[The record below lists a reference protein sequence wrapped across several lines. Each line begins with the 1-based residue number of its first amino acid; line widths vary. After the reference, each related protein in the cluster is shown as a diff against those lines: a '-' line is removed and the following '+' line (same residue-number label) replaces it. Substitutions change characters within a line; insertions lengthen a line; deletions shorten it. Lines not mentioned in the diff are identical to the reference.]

1 MTVELKKQVRWAYK
15 GLKASNKTAPLLK
28 LYLERKSF
36 AELGYRFDPD
46 DTPTWEA
53 NAYSIIDNEIS
64 KLKQKDMEKQKSGSR
79 R

>member
-1 MTVELKKQVRWAYK
+1 MTVELKKQVRWSYK
-15 GLKASNKTAPLLK
+15 GLKATNETAPLLQ
-28 LYLERKSF
+28 LYLERKVY

-46 DTPTWEA
+46 DTPVWEA
-53 NAYSIIDNEIS
+53 KAYSIIDNEIS